1 MATGDRKDPYL
12 GFNFA
17 VEVDSIVVAGFS
29 EVSGLQSEAEVHEY
43 REGGVNEY
51 VHKCAGPIKYS
62 SNLVLKRGISDAAGL
77 WSWFSDVMQGKVQR
91 KTVSKI
97 GRAHV

>member
-43 REGGVNEY
+43 REGGVNEI
-51 VHKCAGPIKYS
+51 HSFGRSAFRNRIKVSRTCRPVS
-62 SNLVLKRGISDAAGL
+62 STS
-77 WSWFSDVMQGKVQR
+77 S
-91 KTVSKI
+91 
-97 GRAHV
+97 